1 MLFKESAIILA
12 PKTKFYFINDYRPVT
27 LTSVAMKTFEN
38 FALTY
43 LKSLLSAT
51 FDPFKF
57 AHCANRSSADVVSVW
72 LHKILAHLEKKGSYM
87 RTLIIIDYS
96 SHFNTTIPAKLHS
109 KLLTDLTFLVTIYD
123 WILDFFLCR
132 KQTPKNGNLTS
143 RSKMLNT
150 GTPQSCVLSPLLYSL
165 FTVTFKASFLNMP
178 QLMR

>member
-1 MLFKESAIILA
+1 MLFKESAVILA
-12 PKTKFYFINDYRPVT
+12 PKTKKLCINDYRPVT
-27 LTSVAMKTFEN
+27 LTSVAMKTSEI

-51 FDPFKF
+51 FDPFQV
-57 AHCANRSSADVVSVW
+57 AYCANRSSADAVSVW
-72 LHKILAHLEKKGSYM
+72 LHKILAHLEKKGSYV

-96 SHFNTTIPAKLHS
+96 SPFNTTITAKLHY
-109 KLLTDLTFLVTIYD
+109 KLLTDLKFPVTICD
-123 WILDFFLCR
+123 WILDFLLCR
-132 KQTPKNGNLTS
+132 KQTAKNGNLTS

-150 GTPQSCVLSPLLYSL
+150 GTPQSCVLSPL